1 MKTTYFAWST
11 TENINRVGRVSVQ
24 SWEERFVWNGSRD
37 FQKKEFCMGGGKK
50 AQRRRQNCE
59 ALEGV
64 VLVLSDRNVFI
75 VLLFYFSLKK
85 NKKTNNLSTCV
96 IGFQS
101 ITQGCVGSWPA
112 LCVGWA

>member
-85 NKKTNNLSTCV
+85 QKNK
-96 IGFQS
+96 
-101 ITQGCVGSWPA
+101 
-112 LCVGWA
+112 